1 MIFFVQ
7 CEGIMRVSASGG
19 TPELAIKANEDETFD
34 GPHLLPDGDSV
45 LFSLT
50 TGTGRTQGTR
60 PGSRCSR
67 FVRSS
72 PTPS

>member
-34 GPHLLPDGDSV
+34 GPHHRRPPCDGRI
-45 LFSLT
+45 LT
-50 TGTGRTQGTR
+50 M
-60 PGSRCSR
+60 
-67 FVRSS
+67 
-72 PTPS
+72 